1 MDKEKQVLELFNKYY
16 IKEEMFT
23 DKTIDQYELSETP
36 IEDLEDDYNLGE

>member
-23 DKTIDQYELSETP
+23 DKTIDQYELSEAP